1 MEQEALAEAMRDDER
16 LEARA
21 EQQDELRER
30 AEATDQRIE
39 RLAER
44 LQDLGE
50 SGAAEEVGAAREE
63 SRGAMEEM
71 DEAARAARRAEASEA
86 GERGDRAAGRL
97 SETAERLRE
106 ASESRARGGTAR
118 FQRALRRVAD
128 DALALARRE
137 TRLEEAMAEAD
148 REELT
153 RMRGDV
159 AAVQQ
164 GVRSIAERLSE
175 LGGQVGGDPAPA
187 LSSVLGQAMAALDGT
202 IEALPGGSATG
213 SRPVETS
220 ARAVDALNRAAF
232 MATAAAGRA
241 AEGQSGQAPG
251 DLQSM
256 LEALAQ
262 QQGQLNN
269 QAGQIL
275 PMQLGATGTQ
285 ARMEELAQAQ
295 QGVADGLGQA
305 ADQPGSEAALGDLES
320 LAQEAE
326 ALARELASGR
336 LEAPTRARQERLFH
350 RLLDAGRGLEKDEY
364 SDRREAGTPGDPA
377 RTEVIPLD
385 PEAVDALRFRLP
397 DPDQLQRLSPVERRL
412 VMQYFERLNRE
423 LSEMDE
429 TDGAAVGGSAD
440 PGGSR

>member
-1 MEQEALAEAMRDDER
+1 
-16 LEARA
+16 
-21 EQQDELRER
+21 
-30 AEATDQRIE
+30 
-39 RLAER
+39 
-44 LQDLGE
+44 
-50 SGAAEEVGAAREE
+50 
-63 SRGAMEEM
+63 MEEM
-71 DEAARAARRAEASEA
+71 DEAARAARGAQASEA

-97 SETAERLRE
+97 SEMAERLRE
-106 ASESRARGGTAR
+106 ASESRARDGAAR
-118 FQRALRRVAD
+118 LQRALRRVAD

-137 TRLEEAMAEAD
+137 ARLEEAMAEAD
-148 REELT
+148 REELS

-164 GVRSIAERLSE
+164 GVRSISERLSE
-175 LGGQVGGDPAPA
+175 LGGRVGSDPAPA
-187 LSSVLGQAMAALDGT
+187 LSSVLGQAMAALGGT
-202 IEALPGGSATG
+202 IESRPGGSATG
-213 SRPVETS
+213 SRPVEAS

-275 PMQLGATGTQ
+275 PMQLGPSGAGAQ
-285 ARMEELAQAQ
+285 MEELARAQ
-295 QGVADGLGQA
+295 HEVADGLGQA
-305 ADQPGSEAALGDLES
+305 ADLPGSEGALGDLES
-320 LAQEAE
+320 LAEEAE

-336 LEAPTRARQERLFH
+336 LEAPTRERQERLFH

-364 SDRREAGTPGDPA
+364 SERREAGTPGNPV
-377 RTEVIPLD
+377 RSEVIPLD

-397 DPDQLQRLSPVERRL
+397 DPDQLRRLSPAERGL

-423 LSEMDE
+423 RSELDE
-429 TDGAAVGGSAD
+429 ADGAPIGAGADGGGA
-440 PGGSR
+440 P